1 LLPRFFLGK
10 KPPLVPDPDQKVRL
24 RTERSRW
31 RGRFRAVSYPYT
43 DVSGVVVVRVA
54 EEGEYQ
60 EALREGRRAMGVAW
74 PNKQM
79 EILSPPEGG

>member
-1 LLPRFFLGK
+1 LRPTFFLGK
-10 KPPLVPDPDQKVRL
+10 KPPLVPDPGQRVRL

-43 DVSGVVVVRVA
+43 DASGVVVVWVA

-60 EALREGRRAMGVAW
+60 EALREGRRAVGVAW
-74 PNKQM
+74 PTKQM

>member
-1 LLPRFFLGK
+1 MLPTFFGK
-10 KPPLVPDPDQKVRL
+10 KPLPVPDPGQRIRL

-43 DVSGVVVVRVA
+43 DASGVVVVRVA

-60 EALREGRRAMGVAW
+60 EALREGRRAVGVAW
-74 PNKQM
+74 PAKQM
-79 EILSPPEGG
+79 EVLSPPEGG